1 MTKET
6 LKEVKM
12 KQAVQYCFDHQLVS
26 MHEVAVA
33 HGLENAAKLQH
44 EYRKE
49 WYARNKGVERG
60 NAVLAIH

>member
-1 MTKET
+1 MSRET

-12 KQAVQYCFDHQLVS
+12 KQAVQYCFDHPLLS
-26 MHEVAVA
+26 MHEVAMS

-49 WYARNKGVERG
+49 WYARNKGVKRG
-60 NAVLAIH
+60 NTVRAIH